1 MIQIAAMSERLG
13 NEPPLVADGRKGPPD
28 RREVSA
34 RWLAGTF
41 LTGFTSVIL
50 MGVALSAALDGRQQL
65 ATPAEIMA
73 AEELEKDDG
82 NASGKSGRLA
92 LTALALKISDKRVM
106 QISTLQ
112 KSGDRDVVRTLPFGV
127 AEMALGAGHTTK
139 KSYPAFNP
147 ATIFEGAND
156 AGGLGLETGQI
167 YGAMVESEV
176 SLKTVAFPLA
186 GATFEQSANLSLE
199 EVEEALRISGTAL
212 TEGDVQVASL
222 HYLDPLRFGN
232 GDGDFADG
240 TLNED
245 ELLLS
250 DEGNVHPFHLP

>member
-1 MIQIAAMSERLG
+1 
-13 NEPPLVADGRKGPPD
+13 
-28 RREVSA
+28 
-34 RWLAGTF
+34 
-41 LTGFTSVIL
+41 

-73 AEELEKDDG
+73 ADELNALTE
-82 NASGKSGRLA
+82 NASGKAGRLA

-112 KSGDRDVVRTLPFGV
+112 KVGDREVVRTLPFGV

-139 KSYPAFNP
+139 KAYPAFNP
-147 ATIFEGAND
+147 VTIFEGAND
-156 AGGLGLETGQI
+156 ASGAGLETGEI

-176 SLKTVAFPLA
+176 SLKTAPFPLTD
-186 GATFEQSANLSLE
+186 ATFELSANLSLE
-199 EVEEALRISGTAL
+199 EVEEAVRISGTAL

-232 GDGDFADG
+232 GEGDFALGASLGVKIVQENVSLAPRAATETPGNIDF
-240 TLNED
+240 LKKSFRFAPMRRPRPC
-245 ELLLS
+245 LLMPDTKARMPMAWPRRS
-250 DEGNVHPFHLP
+250 RPC